1 MSDCENLIDQLLRET
16 REQVGLA
23 VIAGAAPVAAM
34 HIDLAAFSAGQARVA
49 EQLCDEA

>member
-1 MSDCENLIDQLLRET
+1 MTDCDDLIDELLRQA

-34 HIDLAAFSAGQARVA
+34 HIDLAAFNADQVRIA
-49 EQLCDEA
+49 EQLCNEG